1 MEEYSLSDELI
12 GQVAKLLQVA
22 ILTGTDVVD
31 NLRTI
36 KVQINESDSQLVL
49 SDNYRADAEGQ
60 VEKMLEFVSTSLEE
74 ESSDGP
80 SS

>member
-1 MEEYSLSDELI
+1 MEEYSLGDEVI

-36 KVQINESDSQLVL
+36 KVQVDEDAGQLTL

-60 VEKMLEFVSTSLEE
+60 IEKMLEFASVSLEE
-74 ESSDGP
+74 ESEDGSP
-80 SS
+80 S